1 MKRKQNRIAFF
12 ITLFYW
18 ALSTYLLLSVIYQ
31 FENHLPLIL
40 EAISLPGIYIGFS
53 VWLGGAHISAVIIA
67 QVLSFLIFYYLIR
80 IVVQLVYV
88 LILAIKGK

>member
-1 MKRKQNRIAFF
+1 MKRQQNKTAFF

-18 ALSTYLLLSVIYQ
+18 AVSSYSLFSVIYQ
-31 FENHLPLIL
+31 FENHLHFIV
-40 EAISLPGIYIGFS
+40 EALSLPATYIGFS

-67 QVLSFLIFYYLIR
+67 QILSFLVFYYLIK